1 VAKRGERVAPPPRQG
16 DWELRFATSEAA
28 SGWEELC
35 AQAPGPTRDCYDAL
49 SRDPRDRSAS
59 SSRQHPLKGE
69 LATREIKGTKFEQWQ
84 YEITGAGR
92 VWYCIDDQVH
102 RVLLTLA
109 TTGHPKSTE

>member
-1 VAKRGERVAPPPRQG
+1 MAKRGERVAPPPRQG

-28 SGWEELC
+28 TGWEELC
-35 AQAPGPTRDCYDAL
+35 AQAPGPARDCYDVL
-49 SRDPRDRSAS
+49 SRDPRARSAS

-69 LATREIKGTKFEQWQ
+69 LAMRDVKGTKLEQWQ
-84 YEITGAGR
+84 FEVTGAGR
-92 VWYCIDDQVH
+92 VWYCVDDQHH

>member
-1 VAKRGERVAPPPRQG
+1 MAKRGERVAPPPRQG

-49 SRDPRDRSAS
+49 SGDPRGRSA

-69 LATREIKGTKFEQWQ
+69 LAARAIKGTKQEQWQ

-92 VWYCIDDQVH
+92 VWYCIDDLNH